1 MFEKWKNRE
10 IIKVITTIIGSV
22 LYAIG
27 INLFIT
33 PKGLYTGGLIGLCQL
48 IRTFLVN
55 VLGINIGNFDL
66 VGLLFF
72 ILNIPILLLAF
83 KSIGRRFLV
92 KTIITVITMT
102 VALSVITVDK
112 PIIDDMLTSC
122 LIGSIIAGVGTGL
135 TLMSTASGGGLDVLG
150 IFFTKKYKN
159 MSFGKV
165 NIFIN
170 GIIFI
175 LCFLNFPVEIV
186 VYSIISIVFYSIV
199 VDKMHQQNISVKA
212 LIFTKAET
220 KPIESHIFNELER
233 GITYWDGKGAFTNDA
248 TKVLC
253 ICLSKYEVD
262 RLKTIVHTYD
272 KDAFFI
278 FEEGVKVDGNFT
290 KKL

>member
-1 MFEKWKNRE
+1 MFIKWKNSE
-10 IIKVITTIIGSV
+10 AIKVVVAIIGSV

-33 PKGLYTGGLIGLCQL
+33 PIGLYTGGLFGLCQL

-55 VLGINIGNFDL
+55 VLNINLGNFDL
-66 VGLLFF
+66 AGLLYL
-72 ILNIPILLLAF
+72 ILNIPILILAF
-83 KSIGRRFLV
+83 KSIGKKFLI

-102 VALSVITVDK
+102 VALSFITINK
-112 PIIDDMLTSC
+112 PIFDDMLTSC

-135 TLMSTASGGGLDVLG
+135 ILLSTSSGGGLDVLG
-150 IFFTKKYKN
+150 MYFTKKYKN

-165 NIFIN
+165 NLFVN
-170 GIIFI
+170 GIIFL
-175 LCFLNFPVEIV
+175 LCFLSFPVEIV
-186 VYSIISIVFYSIV
+186 VYSVISIVFYSIV

-220 KPIESHIFNELER
+220 KPIETHIFNELER

-253 ICLSKYEVD
+253 VCLSKYEVD
-262 RLKTIVHTYD
+262 RLRNIVHKYD

>member
-1 MFEKWKNRE
+1 MFEKWKSRE
-10 IIKVITTIIGSV
+10 AIKIITTIVGSV

-33 PKGLYTGGLIGLCQL
+33 PMDLYTGGLIGLCQL
-48 IRTFLVN
+48 IRTFLVI
-55 VLGINIGNFDL
+55 VLGVNIGNFDL

-83 KSIGRRFLV
+83 KSIGKRFLV
-92 KTIITVITMT
+92 RTIITVITMT
-102 VALSVITVDK
+102 VALSVITVNK

-170 GIIFI
+170 GIIFL

-186 VYSIISIVFYSIV
+186 VYSVISIVFYSIV

-253 ICLSKYEVD
+253 VCLSKYEVD
-262 RLKTIVHTYD
+262 RLRTIVHTYD

>member
-1 MFEKWKNRE
+1 MFEKWKSRE
-10 IIKVITTIIGSV
+10 AIKIITTIIGSV

-33 PKGLYTGGLIGLCQL
+33 PMGLYTGGLIGLCQL
-48 IRTFLVN
+48 IRTFLVS

-72 ILNIPILLLAF
+72 ILNIPILLLAY
-83 KSIGRRFLV
+83 KSIGKRFLAR
-92 KTIITVITMT
+92 TIITVITMT
-102 VALSVITVDK
+102 IALSVITIDK

-170 GIIFI
+170 GIIFL
-175 LCFLNFPVEIV
+175 LCFLSFSVEIV
-186 VYSIISIVFYSIV
+186 VYSVISIVFYSIV

-253 ICLSKYEVD
+253 VCLSKYEVD
-262 RLKTIVHTYD
+262 RLRTIVHTYD

>member
-1 MFEKWKNRE
+1 MFIKWKNHE
-10 IIKVITTIIGSV
+10 VTKVIIAIIGSV

-33 PKGLYTGGLIGLCQL
+33 PIGLYTGGLIGLCQL
-48 IRTFLVN
+48 IRTFLLS
-55 VLGINIGNFDL
+55 VLNINIGNFDL
-66 VGLLFF
+66 VGLLYL
-72 ILNIPILLLAF
+72 ILNMPILVLAF
-83 KSIGRRFLV
+83 KSIGKKFFI

-102 VALSVITVDK
+102 LSLSFITIDK
-112 PIIDDMLTSC
+112 PIFEDMLTSC

-135 TLMSTASGGGLDVLG
+135 ILISASSGGGLDVLG
-150 IFFTKKYKN
+150 VYFTKKYRN

-165 NIFIN
+165 NMFVNGFIFL
-170 GIIFI
+170 
-175 LCFLNFPVEIV
+175 LCFLSFPVEIV
-186 VYSIISIVFYSIV
+186 VYSVISIVFYSIV

-253 ICLSKYEVD
+253 VCLSKYEVD
-262 RLKTIVHTYD
+262 RLKTIVKTYD

-278 FEEGVKVDGNFT
+278 FEEGVKVEGNFT

>member
-1 MFEKWKNRE
+1 MLLKWKNSE
-10 IIKVITTIIGSV
+10 AIKIIVTIIGSV

-33 PKGLYTGGLIGLCQL
+33 PIGLYTGGLYGLCQL
-48 IRTFLVN
+48 LRTFVVN
-55 VLGINIGNFDL
+55 ALNIHIGNFDL
-66 VGLLFF
+66 AGLLYF
-72 ILNIPILLLAF
+72 ILNMPILILAY
-83 KSIGRRFLV
+83 KSIGKRFLV

-102 VALSVITVDK
+102 TALSFITVDK
-112 PIIDDMLTSC
+112 PIFDDVLTSC
-122 LIGSIIAGVGTGL
+122 LIGSIIAGVGTGFIL
-135 TLMSTASGGGLDVLG
+135 ISTSSGGGLDVLG
-150 IFFTKKYKN
+150 IYFTKKYKN

-170 GIIFI
+170 AIIFL

-220 KPIESHIFNELER
+220 KPIESHIFSELER

>member
-1 MFEKWKNRE
+1 MFIKWKNHE
-10 IIKVITTIIGSV
+10 VTKVIIAIIGSV

-33 PKGLYTGGLIGLCQL
+33 PIGLYTGGLIGLCQL
-48 IRTFLVN
+48 IRTFLLS
-55 VLGINIGNFDL
+55 VLNINIGNFDL
-66 VGLLFF
+66 VGLLYL
-72 ILNIPILLLAF
+72 ILNMPILVLAF
-83 KSIGRRFLV
+83 KSIGKKFFI

-102 VALSVITVDK
+102 LSLSFITIDK
-112 PIIDDMLTSC
+112 PIFEDMLTSC

-135 TLMSTASGGGLDVLG
+135 ILISASSGGGLDVLG
-150 IFFTKKYKN
+150 VYFTKKYRN

-165 NIFIN
+165 NMFVNGFIFL
-170 GIIFI
+170 
-175 LCFLNFPVEIV
+175 LCFLSFPVEIV
-186 VYSIISIVFYSIV
+186 VYSVISIVFYSIV

-253 ICLSKYEVD
+253 VCLSKYEVD
-262 RLKTIVHTYD
+262 RLKTIVKTYD

-278 FEEGVKVDGNFT
+278 FEERVKVEGNFT

>member
-1 MFEKWKNRE
+1 MFIKWKNHE
-10 IIKVITTIIGSV
+10 VTKVIIAIIGSV

-33 PKGLYTGGLIGLCQL
+33 PIGLYTGGLIGLCQL
-48 IRTFLVN
+48 IRTFLLS
-55 VLGINIGNFDL
+55 VLNINIGNFDL
-66 VGLLFF
+66 VGLLYL
-72 ILNIPILLLAF
+72 ILNMPILVLAF
-83 KSIGRRFLV
+83 KSIGKKFFI

-102 VALSVITVDK
+102 LSLSFITIDK
-112 PIIDDMLTSC
+112 PIFEDMLTSC

-135 TLMSTASGGGLDVLG
+135 ILISASSGGGLDVLG
-150 IFFTKKYKN
+150 VYFTKKYRN

-165 NIFIN
+165 NMFVNGFIFL
-170 GIIFI
+170 
-175 LCFLNFPVEIV
+175 LCFLSFPVEIV
-186 VYSIISIVFYSIV
+186 VYSVISIVFYSIV

-253 ICLSKYEVD
+253 VCLSKYEVD
-262 RLKTIVHTYD
+262 RLKTIVKTYD

-278 FEEGVKVDGNFT
+278 FEEGIKVEGNFT

>member
-1 MFEKWKNRE
+1 MLLKWKNHE
-10 IIKVITTIIGSV
+10 VTKVVIAIIGSV

-33 PKGLYTGGLIGLCQL
+33 PIGLYTGGLIGLCQL
-48 IRTFLVN
+48 IRTFLLS
-55 VLGINIGNFDL
+55 VLNINIGNFDL
-66 VGLLFF
+66 VGLLYL
-72 ILNIPILLLAF
+72 ILNIPILVLAF
-83 KSIGRRFLV
+83 KSIGKKFFI

-102 VALSVITVDK
+102 LSLSFITIDK
-112 PIIDDMLTSC
+112 PIFEDMLTSC

-135 TLMSTASGGGLDVLG
+135 ILISASSGGGLDVLG
-150 IFFTKKYKN
+150 VYFTKKYRN

-165 NIFIN
+165 NMFVNGFIFL
-170 GIIFI
+170 
-175 LCFLNFPVEIV
+175 LCFLSFPVEIV
-186 VYSIISIVFYSIV
+186 VYSVISIVFYSIV

-253 ICLSKYEVD
+253 VCLSKYEVD
-262 RLKTIVHTYD
+262 RLKTIVKTYD

-278 FEEGVKVDGNFT
+278 FEEGVKVEGNFT

>member
-1 MFEKWKNRE
+1 MFIKWKNHE
-10 IIKVITTIIGSV
+10 VTKVIIAIIGSV

-33 PKGLYTGGLIGLCQL
+33 PIGLYTGGLIGLCQL
-48 IRTFLVN
+48 IRTFLLS
-55 VLGINIGNFDL
+55 VLNINIGNFDL
-66 VGLLFF
+66 VGLLYL
-72 ILNIPILLLAF
+72 ILNMPILVLAF
-83 KSIGRRFLV
+83 KSIGKKFFI

-102 VALSVITVDK
+102 LSLSFITIDK
-112 PIIDDMLTSC
+112 PIFEDMLTSC

-135 TLMSTASGGGLDVLG
+135 ILISASSGGGLDVLG
-150 IFFTKKYKN
+150 VYFTKKYRN

-165 NIFIN
+165 NMFVNGFIFL
-170 GIIFI
+170 
-175 LCFLNFPVEIV
+175 LCFLSFPVEIV
-186 VYSIISIVFYSIV
+186 VYSVISIVFYSIV

-220 KPIESHIFNELER
+220 RPIESHIFNELER

-253 ICLSKYEVD
+253 VCLSKYEVD
-262 RLKTIVHTYD
+262 RLKTIVKTYD

-278 FEEGVKVDGNFT
+278 FEEGVKVEGNFT

>member
-1 MFEKWKNRE
+1 MLLKWKNHE
-10 IIKVITTIIGSV
+10 VTKVVIAIIGSV

-33 PKGLYTGGLIGLCQL
+33 PIGLYTGGLIGLCQL
-48 IRTFLVN
+48 IRTFLLS
-55 VLGINIGNFDL
+55 VLNINIGNFDL
-66 VGLLFF
+66 VGLLYL
-72 ILNIPILLLAF
+72 ILNIPILVLAF
-83 KSIGRRFLV
+83 KSIGKKFFI

-102 VALSVITVDK
+102 LSLSFITINK
-112 PIIDDMLTSC
+112 PIFEDMLTSC

-135 TLMSTASGGGLDVLG
+135 ILISASSGGGLDVLG
-150 IFFTKKYKN
+150 VYFTKKYRN

-165 NIFIN
+165 NMFVNGFIFL
-170 GIIFI
+170 
-175 LCFLNFPVEIV
+175 LCFLSFPVEIV
-186 VYSIISIVFYSIV
+186 VYSVISIVFYSIV

-253 ICLSKYEVD
+253 VCLSKYEVD
-262 RLKTIVHTYD
+262 RLKTIVKTYD

-278 FEEGVKVDGNFT
+278 FEEGVKVEGNFT

>member
-1 MFEKWKNRE
+1 MFSKWKNHE
-10 IIKVITTIIGSV
+10 VTKVIIAIIGSI

-33 PKGLYTGGLIGLCQL
+33 PIGLYTGGLIGLCQL
-48 IRTFLVN
+48 IRTFLLSILN
-55 VLGINIGNFDL
+55 INIGNFDL
-66 VGLLFF
+66 VGLLYL
-72 ILNIPILLLAF
+72 ILNMPILVLAF
-83 KSIGRRFLV
+83 KSIGKKFFI

-102 VALSVITVDK
+102 LSLSFITIDK
-112 PIIDDMLTSC
+112 PIFEDMLTSC

-135 TLMSTASGGGLDVLG
+135 ILISASSGGGLDVLG
-150 IFFTKKYKN
+150 VYFTKKYRN

-165 NIFIN
+165 NMFVNGFIFL
-170 GIIFI
+170 
-175 LCFLNFPVEIV
+175 LCFLSFPVEIV
-186 VYSIISIVFYSIV
+186 VYSVISIVFYSIV

-253 ICLSKYEVD
+253 VCLSKYEVD
-262 RLKTIVHTYD
+262 RLKTIVKTYD

-278 FEEGVKVDGNFT
+278 FEEGVKVEGNFT

>member
-1 MFEKWKNRE
+1 MLLKWKNHE
-10 IIKVITTIIGSV
+10 VTKVVIAIIGSV

-33 PKGLYTGGLIGLCQL
+33 PIGLYTGGLIGLCQL
-48 IRTFLVN
+48 IRTFLLS
-55 VLGINIGNFDL
+55 VLNINIGNFDL
-66 VGLLFF
+66 VGLLYL
-72 ILNIPILLLAF
+72 ILNMPILVLAF
-83 KSIGRRFLV
+83 KSIGKKFFI

-102 VALSVITVDK
+102 LSLSFITIDK
-112 PIIDDMLTSC
+112 PIFEDMLTSC

-135 TLMSTASGGGLDVLG
+135 ILISASSGGGLDVLG
-150 IFFTKKYKN
+150 VYFTKKYRN

-165 NIFIN
+165 NMFVNGFIFL
-170 GIIFI
+170 
-175 LCFLNFPVEIV
+175 LCFLSFPVEIV
-186 VYSIISIVFYSIV
+186 VYSVISIVFYSIV

-253 ICLSKYEVD
+253 VCLSKYEVD
-262 RLKTIVHTYD
+262 RLKTIVKTYD

-278 FEEGVKVDGNFT
+278 FEEGVKVEGNFT

>member
-1 MFEKWKNRE
+1 MLLKWKNHE
-10 IIKVITTIIGSV
+10 VTKVVIAIIGSV

-33 PKGLYTGGLIGLCQL
+33 PIGLYTGGLIGLCQL
-48 IRTFLVN
+48 IRTFLLS
-55 VLGINIGNFDL
+55 VLNINIGNFDL
-66 VGLLFF
+66 VGLLYL
-72 ILNIPILLLAF
+72 ILNIPILVLAF
-83 KSIGRRFLV
+83 KSIGKKFFI

-102 VALSVITVDK
+102 LSLSFITINK
-112 PIIDDMLTSC
+112 PIFEDMLTSC

-135 TLMSTASGGGLDVLG
+135 ILISASSGGGLEVLG
-150 IFFTKKYKN
+150 VYFTKKYRN

-165 NIFIN
+165 NMFVNGFIFL
-170 GIIFI
+170 
-175 LCFLNFPVEIV
+175 LCFLSFPVEIV
-186 VYSIISIVFYSIV
+186 VYSVISIVFYSIV

-253 ICLSKYEVD
+253 VCLSKYEVD
-262 RLKTIVHTYD
+262 RLKTIVKTYD

-278 FEEGVKVDGNFT
+278 FEEGVKVEGNFT

>member
-1 MFEKWKNRE
+1 MFSTWKKSE
-10 IIKVITTIIGSV
+10 TLKIIVAIIGSF

-33 PKGLYTGGLIGLCQL
+33 PVGLYTGGLYGLCQL
-48 IRTFLVN
+48 IRTFIIK

-66 VGLLFF
+66 AGLLYFV
-72 ILNIPILLLAF
+72 LNIPILILAL
-83 KSIGRRFLV
+83 KSIGKKFLL

-102 VALSVITVDK
+102 AALSFITIAK
-112 PIIDDMLTSC
+112 PIFEDILTSC

-135 TLMSTASGGGLDVLG
+135 ILISTSSGGGIDVLG
-150 IFFTKKYKN
+150 IYLTKKYKN

-165 NIFIN
+165 NIVIN
-170 GIIFI
+170 FIIFL
-175 LCFLNFPVEIV
+175 LCLLNFPFEIV
-186 VYSIISIVFYSIV
+186 AYSIISVVFYSIV

-220 KPIESHIFNELER
+220 KPIETHIFNELER

-253 ICLSKYEVD
+253 VCLSKYEVD
-262 RLKTIVHTYD
+262 RLKSIVHTYD
-272 KDAFFI
+272 KEAFFI